1 MAFTDVVTWLGENWL
16 TLVEVTGGL
25 LGVASLI
32 TGLTNTPKDDAFVAK
47 LQGWLG
53 RLSVVTHKDAPN
65 SLKMVGSSAKPTSD

>member
-1 MAFTDVVTWLGENWL
+1 MSFSDVVSWLGSNWPV
-16 TLVEVTGGL
+16 LVEITGGL
-25 LGVASLI
+25 LAVASVV

-65 SLKMVGSSAKPTSD
+65 SLKAPGSKAG